1 MDGMGWH
8 HGSSQV
14 VLTHPSSS
22 SSLRSNNQQ
31 LQEDHHQSFM
41 DLSNHEDM
49 LFNPI
54 HQLLHKAHQSSH
66 QLLMINPNPDQ
77 RPHEMMTAVAKSRD
91 GAEAGWRDIPSCVSS
106 MPLVGTCVDDHHD
119 HFGLMKNNNGKAGG
133 GGVTTTTCSLES
145 LDCLLSASNSNNN
158 TDTSVD
164 HEDDDDGISMIFSDS
179 RNHHLWNFGANN
191 NISTTA
197 AAVTVSS
204 GESSENKLE
213 LEETLSQSSSDHH
226 HQYFN
231 NGGRI
236 QEKRQRSINCPDQ
249 FHLLQTSNDHSSFTE
264 GGFRLISENPSKPKK
279 PRSDKRPSSSNINF
293 QQPSNNNSL
302 VSSSIEEPDPEAI
315 AQMKEMIYRAAAF
328 KPVNLGMEVVERPK
342 RKNVR
347 ISSDPQTVAARQR
360 RERISERI
368 RVLQRLV
375 PGGSKMD
382 TASMLDEAAN
392 YLKFLRSQVKALENI
407 GHKLDLD
414 PPTIINNSY
423 PTTTFSSLPF
433 NYNYHTSTF
442 PMQTHH
448 HHHLQNPNNNPNPI

>member
-14 VLTHPSSS
+14 VLTDPSSA
-22 SSLRSNNQQ
+22 SSLWSNNLQ
-31 LQEDHHQSFM
+31 LQDDDHQSFM
-41 DLSNHEDM
+41 DLSTQEDM

-54 HQLLHKAHQSSH
+54 HQLLQKAHHQSSH
-66 QLLMINPNPDQ
+66 QLLMINPNPE
-77 RPHEMMTAVAKSRD
+77 RPQEMMTEVAKS
-91 GAEAGWRDIPSCVSS
+91 GGGGGAGWRDIPSCVSS

-119 HFGLMKNNNGKAGG
+119 YFGLMKNNNGKAGG
-133 GGVTTTTCSLES
+133 GVSTTTCSLES
-145 LDCLLSASNSNNN
+145 LDCLLSASNSSNNN

-179 RNHHLWNFGANN
+179 RNDHLWNFEAN
-191 NISTTA
+191 NISTT

-213 LEETLSQSSSDHH
+213 LEETVSQSSSDHH

-236 QEKRQRSINCPDQ
+236 QEKRQRSINGHDQ
-249 FHLLQTSNDHSSFTE
+249 FHLLQTSDDHSSFTE
-264 GGFRLISENPSKPKK
+264 GGFRLISENPPKPKK

-293 QQPSNNNSL
+293 QQPSNNNSS

-328 KPVNLGMEVVERPK
+328 RPVNLGKEAVERPK

-423 PTTTFSSLPF
+423 PTATFSSLPF

-448 HHHLQNPNNNPNPI
+448 HHRSSSKP